1 MQTPEIRLFNTLTRE
16 KEVFEPLTPGLVKM
30 YTCGPTVYNYAHIG
44 NLRSYI
50 FPDLLKKLLAFLGY
64 QVTQIMNFTDVGH
77 LTSDADAGDDK
88 IEKAAAAL
96 GKSAWDISKYYAEA
110 FKRDIAALNI
120 SFPTRFTYATDYI
133 PQQIDLVKA
142 LENKELTYANSDG
155 IYYDT
160 SRFPAYGKMAKLDLE
175 GLQEGVR
182 VDAEGKRN
190 KTDFALWKFS
200 PSGVQRQMEWQSP
213 WGMGFP
219 GWHLECTA
227 MIFAE
232 LGETID
238 IHTGGTDHIPV
249 HHTNEIAQAEG
260 ATGHPFVKYWLH
272 GEFLVLDQNQRM
284 GKSEGNFVTLQTL
297 IDAGFSPRAYRYLC
311 LTSHYRHFL
320 SFSQDNLKAASTAY
334 FKLKRLIEHLH
345 AQDNRNPEAAA
356 SMREKIV
363 SALCDDLNAPKA
375 IGLLWDLVQNDAI
388 GDAHKFAL
396 LREIDQI
403 LSLDLFDFTDYPELT
418 LEIPASVQTLA
429 QERWAARQAKN
440 WAESDRL
447 RDLIQAAG
455 FQMRDGKESYSLV
468 KKESSIPEI
477 IKDAIFEM
485 LDH

>member
-1 MQTPEIRLFNTLTRE
+1 MTAPEVKLFNTLTRE
-16 KEVFEPLTPGLVKM
+16 KEVFVPLTPGQVKM

-96 GKSAWDISKYYAEA
+96 GKSAWDISKFYAEA
-110 FKRDIAALNI
+110 FKQDISALNI
-120 SFPTRFTYATDYI
+120 AFPSRFTYATDYI

-142 LENKELTYANSDG
+142 LEDKDLTYANEDG
-155 IYYDT
+155 VYYDT
-160 SRFPAYGKMAKLDLE
+160 AQFSDYGKMAKLDVE
-175 GLQEGVR
+175 GLQEGAR
-182 VDAEGKRN
+182 IDADGKRN

-200 PSGVQRQMEWQSP
+200 PSDAQRQMEWESP
-213 WGMGFP
+213 WGKGFP

-232 LGETID
+232 LGPTID

-260 ATGHPFVKYWLH
+260 ATGQPFVKYWLH

-297 IDAGFSPRAYRYLC
+297 IDAGFSPKAYRYLC

-320 SFSQDNLKAASTAY
+320 TFSQDNLKAASTAY
-334 FKLKRLIEHLH
+334 FKLKRTIEHL
-345 AQDNRNPEAAA
+345 P
-356 SMREKIV
+356 
-363 SALCDDLNAPKA
+363 
-375 IGLLWDLVQNDAI
+375 G
-388 GDAHKFAL
+388 
-396 LREIDQI
+396 
-403 LSLDLFDFTDYPELT
+403 
-418 LEIPASVQTLA
+418 
-429 QERWAARQAKN
+429 KN
-440 WAESDRL
+440 SQRPL
-447 RDLIQAAG
+447 
-455 FQMRDGKESYSLV
+455 
-468 KKESSIPEI
+468 
-477 IKDAIFEM
+477 
-485 LDH
+485 